1 MIERE
6 ALKTVILDQREYVQN
21 ISFIHR
27 LTDKS
32 LIRGREIAVISGIRR
47 CGKSTFLH
55 EIRLKNAESDYYINF
70 DDERLIHFTVDDFQK
85 LHELFIELFGKQS
98 TFYFDEIQ
106 NITGWER
113 FVRRL
118 HETGNK
124 VYVTGSNASMLSK
137 ELGTHLTGRYIQYEL
152 YPFSFKEF
160 LKFNNVAYNNE
171 DLLTT
176 SGRSTLKRWFN
187 EYFKWGGFPEYLKNK
202 NREYLKSL
210 YESIL
215 YRDVLVRNKLSNEK
229 EVLEIMYYLS
239 SNMARLISYNRLK
252 NIIGVKNP
260 TTVKNYLDY
269 LQNSYLV
276 FLVNKFDHS
285 LKKQLLNPKK
295 AYLIDIAMAN
305 ELGFHSTEDNGYLL
319 ENLVY
324 LELLRRRKEVYYHKN
339 KYECDFLIR
348 EKNRI
353 VEAIQVTWD
362 MDNSKTREREI
373 NGLLKTM
380 DLFNLEQGLIL
391 SAHSTEDIEIKNKRI
406 RVRPAWQWMLQ
417 VDPVKSDA

>member
-1 MIERE
+1 M
-6 ALKTVILDQREYVQN
+6 
-21 ISFIHR
+21 
-27 LTDKS
+27 
-32 LIRGREIAVISGIRR
+32 
-47 CGKSTFLH
+47 
-55 EIRLKNAESDYYINF
+55 NF
-70 DDERLIHFTVDDFQK
+70 DDERLIHFTVNDFQK

-106 NITGWER
+106 NIKGWER

-124 VYVTGSNASMLSK
+124 VYVTGSNALMVSK
-137 ELGTHLTGRYIQYEL
+137 ELGTHLTGRYVQYEL

-229 EVLEIMYYLS
+229 EILEIMYFLA
-239 SNMARLISYNRLK
+239 SNMARLISYKRLK

-260 TTVKNYLDY
+260 TTVKNYLGY

-285 LKKQLLNPKK
+285 LKNQLLNPKK

-305 ELGFHSTEDNGYLL
+305 ELGFHSTEDNGFLL

-417 VDPVKSDA
+417 VAPVKREA